1 MRNPYA
7 RKCEAP
13 KVLGK
18 TERCSNS
25 FPARSVKKT
34 CSSDCARKLKLER
47 RRRDNQKK
55 AEKRP
60 LLTCATPGCEEEFP
74 AYKSSK
80 FCPKHRGDYYQPH
93 QKAIRWAAATGRYWK
108 DPEAGRAIGRAK
120 RKASLAK
127 DPAKF
132 RAKKN
137 AAYHRSV
144 AKNPEK
150 ISAQQHAR
158 YRRWYLKDPKRARAM
173 ALANYYKHADKINA
187 RLRAEYASD
196 VELARAKQRAKQ
208 ASRKERHPRRYK
220 ALSKARDQRRLDRIR
235 RERGW

>member
-1 MRNPYA
+1 MRNPHTL
-7 RKCEAP
+7 KCEAP

-18 TERCSNS
+18 PERCSNP
-25 FPARSVKKT
+25 FPARGFTKT
-34 CSSDCARKLKLER
+34 CSAECRRKLKLER
-47 RRRDNQKK
+47 KRRDNQKK
-55 AEKRP
+55 ADKRP
-60 LLTCATPGCEEEFP
+60 LLICATPGCEETFR

-93 QKAIRWAAATGRYWK
+93 QKAQRRADATARYWADPKKARADASAKAKAQRAK
-108 DPEAGRAIGRAK
+108 DPEHVRAK
-120 RKASLAK
+120 KRRHNQTAIAK
-127 DPAKF
+127 DPEKF
-132 RAKKN
+132 K
-137 AAYHRSV
+137 
-144 AKNPEK
+144 
-150 ISAQQHAR
+150 AQQHVR
-158 YRRWYLKDPKRARAM
+158 YRRWYSKDLKKSRAKAN
-173 ALANYYKHADKINA
+173 ANYAKHADKINA